1 MYISTH
7 RTKMCP
13 LCICCIQES
22 VANRSTSFNIN
33 IYCLCCLENV
43 LQSQRYKNNNS
54 NAPSDTIWLHHV
66 AFSKGFQ
73 LMASTIQ
80 WWLSFINVPK
90 GRIWPVL
97 SSDHNYGVFFSK
109 VTHFFSKIIIGNQPK
124 LQKFAIISYHF
135 QTVLIAIFLFI
146 GWTFKIKIVM
156 TIVGTDQMM

>member
-1 MYISTH
+1 MSIN
-7 RTKMCP
+7 
-13 LCICCIQES
+13 CCIPES
-22 VANRSTSFNIN
+22 VANRSTSFYIN

-43 LQSQRYKNNNS
+43 LQSQRSKNDNS

-97 SSDHNYGVFFSK
+97 SSNHNIGVFCQVTPNTARPLDTQFLVSENKCISK
-109 VTHFFSKIIIGNQPK
+109 QRCMRLEKSEVFTLI
-124 LQKFAIISYHF
+124 FANF
-135 QTVLIAIFLFI
+135 
-146 GWTFKIKIVM
+146 
-156 TIVGTDQMM
+156 